1 MFNQYFVIDAKKG
14 ETIAEHLNKDE
25 AVKLAETNLNW
36 ISYPHLTN
44 LYFKKGEGYV
54 SIY

>member
-1 MFNQYFVIDAKKG
+1 MFNKYFVIDAKKG

-25 AVKLAETNLNW
+25 AIKLVENQKDF

-44 LYFKKGEGYV
+44 ADFRKVGQ
-54 SIY
+54 I